1 MFEQNSPHIA
11 VLDPSP
17 RTRWHAS
24 RAVKMLGYT
33 PVAFAHID
41 ELIEQVAPGGNFEA
55 LLLSIPS
62 APDDV
67 QKLVGQVREMLR
79 YNTPLIMSARKRQ
92 IRGLSLLHAGPDD
105 AVLPEPSTFEEM
117 YFMLEFFL
125 RQRNRPVVPRSLD
138 WQEFSLLS
146 PFDMVDVAGTEIRL
160 TPIEFDLAA
169 EFFRHMNRP
178 LGREH
183 LEMIGWQSG
192 VAAGSRTLDANVS
205 KLRRKLGLYVDQPHG
220 LSLHAVWGM
229 GYQLSQLGKRDAPG
243 TWTFPTDFRVESAA
257 PSQLSS

>member
-1 MFEQNSPHIA
+1 MLEQNPPPIA
-11 VLDPSP
+11 VLGASP
-17 RTRWHAS
+17 RMRWHAS
-24 RAVKMLGYT
+24 RAVKMLGYA
-33 PVAFAHID
+33 PFAFARID
-41 ELIEQVAPGGNFEA
+41 ELIDKVPSGGHFEA
-55 LLLSIPS
+55 LLVSIPS
-62 APDDV
+62 TADDV
-67 QKLVGQVREMLR
+67 QKLIGQVRETLR
-79 YNTPLIMSARKRQ
+79 YSTPLIMSARKRQ

-125 RQRNRPVVPRSLD
+125 RCRNRPRVPRSLE
-138 WQEFSLLS
+138 WREFSLLS

-178 LGREH
+178 LGREY
-183 LEMIGWQSG
+183 LEMIGWQGG

-220 LSLHAVWGM
+220 LSLHAVWGV
-229 GYQLSQLGKRDAPG
+229 GYQLSLLGTRDAPA
-243 TWTFPTDFRVESAA
+243 TWAFPTDFRVASAGQ
-257 PSQLSS
+257 PRQ